1 MEICLFKEVINV
13 NPFTS
18 EGAESIEE
26 WGKVG
31 ENTAL
36 ALGLPNAISAWTCKQ
51 KVQAQVGYFRADDT
65 KNIKKLVTNVGCLMG
80 NLCSFECFVLKV
92 YVRVNRVNAL
102 ILFEMKITYI
112 VVIQKIF
119 HPS

>member
-31 ENTAL
+31 ENISL
-36 ALGLPNAISAWTCKQ
+36 ALGLPNAISARTCKQ

-80 NLCSFECFVLKV
+80 ILSSFDCFAVCVERL
-92 YVRVNRVNAL
+92 Y
-102 ILFEMKITYI
+102 
-112 VVIQKIF
+112 
-119 HPS
+119 

>member
-1 MEICLFKEVINV
+1 MTLFLIFQDRKSIHFTPAMEICLFKEVINV
-13 NPFTS
+13 NPFNC

-36 ALGLPNAISAWTCKQ
+36 ALGLPNAISAQTCKQ

-65 KNIKKLVTNVGCLMG
+65 KNIKKLVLNV
-80 NLCSFECFVLKV
+80 
-92 YVRVNRVNAL
+92 
-102 ILFEMKITYI
+102 
-112 VVIQKIF
+112 
-119 HPS
+119 

>member
-1 MEICLFKEVINV
+1 MEICLFKEVINI

-36 ALGLPNAISAWTCKQ
+36 AIGLPNAISARTCKQ
-51 KVQAQVGYFRADDT
+51 KVQAQVSYFRADDT
-65 KNIKKLVTNVGCLMG
+65 KNIKKLVMNVGCLMG
-80 NLCSFECFVLKV
+80 ILSSFDCFAVLC
-92 YVRVNRVNAL
+92 
-102 ILFEMKITYI
+102 
-112 VVIQKIF
+112 
-119 HPS
+119 

>member
-36 ALGLPNAISAWTCKQ
+36 ALGLDNAISAQTCKQ

-65 KNIKKLVTNVGCLMG
+65 KKLVTNAVFVQEIS
-80 NLCSFECFVLKV
+80 CSIHSFVLKV
-92 YVRVNRVNAL
+92 AVRVKGAMRL
-102 ILFEMKITYI
+102 M
-112 VVIQKIF
+112 
-119 HPS
+119 